1 MMKNFK
7 KIMFVWVFFSG
18 AFSHA
23 SVVTRLL
30 SHLET
35 DFVNVSVK
43 TQEHDELESSIQL
56 GGLELTPPRV
66 ACDRPVL
73 QRWVSREPVTVALVQ
88 EVLGSEAMVAV
99 GAAGVSSGAAVKFK
113 SAGEKNS
120 VEEIL
125 YALNIQAKVDN
136 VNYVFRIAEYDDYQA
151 VIAYRDAL
159 VFSIRTE
166 WTGTQAPKPY
176 VSRLVVGFNSWFAPG
191 VDRVI
196 LNEATASDL
205 DEMYLHPKFFSEKSP
220 VGMRLVIEEKSK
232 AARVLFPFESHG
244 SHDAEDF
251 VAFDS
256 SRTH

>member
-1 MMKNFK
+1 MMKKFK
-7 KIMFVWVFFSG
+7 KIIFVWVLFTG

-43 TQEHDELESSIQL
+43 TPEHDELETSVQL
-56 GGLELTPPRV
+56 GGLELTPPRT
-66 ACDRPVL
+66 ACDRSVR

-88 EVLGSEAMVAV
+88 EVLGLDAMVAV
-99 GAAGVSSGAAVKFK
+99 GAEGVSSGAAVKFK

-125 YALNIQAKVDN
+125 YALNIQAKADH
-136 VNYVFRIAEYDDYQA
+136 VNYVFKLAEYDDYQTA
-151 VIAYRDAL
+151 IANHDAL

-176 VSRLVVGFNSWFAPG
+176 VSRLAVGFNSWFVPG
-191 VDRVI
+191 MDRVI

-205 DEMYLHPKFFSEKSP
+205 NELYLHPQFFSDRSP

-232 AARVLFPFESHG
+232 AARVLFPCEDRVL
-244 SHDAEDF
+244 HDAEDF
-251 VAFDS
+251 DSADS
-256 SRTH
+256 SCSQ